1 MSGLTSWRIAHPVRF
16 AKGVVGSSKRA
27 SYGLARRLYRSLPLV
42 VQRPVK
48 IVFEW
53 TAPMRRGALFSVFG
67 GRRDL
72 VADIANRFDVP
83 ESFVRLYREQ
93 GHVPTDWSGSTWQEF
108 FESLPALQ
116 KMTVPFAMSTVM
128 RGRGMLSLLE
138 SQSCIRKK
146 ARYLDVGTGYGGFL
160 RAAKEMGFKEVIGI
174 ELQPFLA
181 DLAKANIDNLPGAQV
196 FLGDFVKDDFS
207 NLGRLDLITCN
218 DVIEHVDDPALTI
231 QKMSALLTEDG
242 CICFEVPN
250 KDCMTFV
257 KQDGHFLIFGITQL
271 AKIDAA
277 AYHSASTGADKSV
290 YMFEMGE
297 LYELDWYFER
307 LAENGLSA
315 FIADTH
321 SIGGLE
327 DVPRLMAD
335 LRQAYAKWQ
344 AETKPKLES
353 VIVERIEASIEKYLK
368 GLEHDLSGISDD
380 ASEVRFKNRYLRAF
394 WTITATKR
402 PAQ

>member
-1 MSGLTSWRIAHPVRF
+1 MADSTSWRIAHPLRF
-16 AKGVVGSSKRA
+16 AKSFLGSTKRA
-27 SYGLARRLYRSLPLV
+27 SYALAKRLYRSLPPFA
-42 VQRPVK
+42 QRPVK
-48 IVFEW
+48 VVFEW
-53 TAPMRRGALFSVFG
+53 TAPLRSGALFSVFR

-72 VADIANRFDVP
+72 VADIANRFHVP

-108 FESLPALQ
+108 FENLPPLQ

-138 SQSCIRKK
+138 SQSCLRKK
-146 ARYLDVGTGYGGFL
+146 NRYLDVGTGYGGFL

-181 DLAKANIDNLPGAQV
+181 DLAKANIDGLQGAQV
-196 FLGDFVKDDFS
+196 LLGDFVKDDFS
-207 NLGRLDLITCN
+207 TLGSLDLITCN

-231 QKMSALLTEDG
+231 QKMSTLLTEDG
-242 CICFEVPN
+242 CLCFEVPN
-250 KDCMTFV
+250 KDCITFV
-257 KQDGHFLIFGITQL
+257 KEDGHFLIFGITQL
-271 AKIDAA
+271 AKNDAA

-297 LYELDWYFER
+297 LYELDWYFKK

-321 SIGGLE
+321 SIGGIE
-327 DVPRLMAD
+327 DVPKLMAD
-335 LRQAYAKWQ
+335 LRQAYKKWQ
-344 AETKPKLES
+344 TETKPKLKAVLSEQ
-353 VIVERIEASIEKYLK
+353 ITASIEKYLK
-368 GLEHDLSGISDD
+368 DLQHDLASLSDD
-380 ASEVRFKNRYLRAF
+380 ASKVRFKNRYLRAF
-394 WTITATKR
+394 WTLTATKR